1 MGFFTTVCAVVM
13 GIWVSDFLKKM
24 GKSYAESQ
32 SNNQP
37 PSRRGKWQMPWSVVK
52 RDCKQS
58 DGKSG
63 SYAVVK
69 KKSDSRTEQSS
80 CHASKEKAQGSI
92 AARKMREEDEVDEED
107 LREWVRLIILEGMC
121 E

>member
-37 PSRRGKWQMPWSVVK
+37 PSRRGKW
-52 RDCKQS
+52 
-58 DGKSG
+58 
-63 SYAVVK
+63 
-69 KKSDSRTEQSS
+69 
-80 CHASKEKAQGSI
+80 
-92 AARKMREEDEVDEED
+92 
-107 LREWVRLIILEGMC
+107 
-121 E
+121 